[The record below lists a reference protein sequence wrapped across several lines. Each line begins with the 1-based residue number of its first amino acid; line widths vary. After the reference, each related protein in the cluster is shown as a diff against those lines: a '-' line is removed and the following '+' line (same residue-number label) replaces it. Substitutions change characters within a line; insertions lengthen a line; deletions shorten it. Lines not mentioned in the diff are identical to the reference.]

1 MNIDKVLNNPL
12 INRNALARLMYPT
25 HTDPASAGRYLYN
38 KINNKQRQSL
48 TFADREKRK
57 KIIADLFADINQV

>member
-25 HTDPASAGRYLYN
+25 HSNPASAGRYLYN
-38 KINNKQRQSL
+38 KLNNKQRQSI
-48 TFADREKRK
+48 TFKDRELIK
-57 KIIADLFADINQV
+57 KIIKDLFADINQV